1 MIDVTGTAMENAS
14 EPSISEGEAA
24 AIRFGQKITWS
35 AFAPSLVFVAM
46 LLAVGVL
53 NSNYLGPLGISIATA
68 TAAPIMFLAL
78 GQAMVLNIGS
88 IDLSNAAIA
97 LLGALVMSIALPPMG
112 LSAYLVV
119 LLLVTVIGA
128 INGAVISYAQVP
140 SFALTLGTL
149 AILQTAALIVSGA
162 DTIYVS
168 ENRELISILY
178 EKQILNAPLTFWIGI
193 LFAVSMWVL
202 LRYTVVGQNMTAM
215 GKNELGATLSAVPTR
230 KVRIIAYALS
240 GFMGGLAG
248 LSIVAQAGSAS
259 ASGLGSD
266 LLLPGIAAA
275 LIGGTSISGG
285 QTNPLNVIFGGL
297 TVAFVPIAIQAMGL
311 GAQAQSLVYGIFIIL
326 VVALTTVRSRSSVIK

>member
-1 MIDVTGTAMENAS
+1 MIEVIKKSGEKENAAG
-14 EPSISEGEAA
+14 ISDAEAVA
-24 AIRFGQKITWS
+24 VRVGKNIPWS
-35 AFAPSLVFVAM
+35 AFAPPLVFVAM
-46 LLAVGVL
+46 LLAVSVL

-78 GQAMVLNIGS
+78 GQSMVLNIGS

-97 LLGALVMSIALPPMG
+97 LLGALLLALALPPMG
-112 LSAYLVV
+112 VGAYVVV
-119 LLLVTVIGA
+119 LLLVTIVGA

-149 AILQTAALIVSGA
+149 AILQTAALVVSGA

-168 ENRELISILY
+168 ENRGLISILF

-193 LFAVSMWVL
+193 LGAAILWVL
-202 LRYTVVGQNMTAM
+202 LRYTVLGQNMTAM

-230 KVRIIAYALS
+230 RVRIITYALS

-285 QTNPLNVIFGGL
+285 QTNPLNVVFGAL
-297 TVAFVPIAIQAMGL
+297 TIGFVPIAIQAMGL

-326 VVALTTVRSRSSVIK
+326 VVALTTVRSRSSIIK